1 MRGSTKARVAQENR
15 AHYVL
20 CSPLSGRQVAQLGT
34 IFRDATLPIS
44 DVWGFVALFWF
55 AFDYVGSSICSR
67 FCSSVG
73 TRSDVPIFV
82 DSSSLLFRDRDSTTD
97 DVVFLFPSRVLLCY
111 HRLDF

>member
-1 MRGSTKARVAQENR
+1 MFGALSLSSGS
-15 AHYVL
+15 
-20 CSPLSGRQVAQLGT
+20 LST
-34 IFRDATLPIS
+34 I
-44 DVWGFVALFWF
+44 
-55 AFDYVGSSICSR
+55 YVGSSICSR